1 MLYRELGN
9 KKYGLGDSEAALALY
24 SRAVLTAAP
33 GQPELGLALANRSA
47 ALLSLNNHRAAL
59 QDIEVALSEGY
70 PQVTNTTDRTEL
82 YICTLVQHCQ
92 DLAYKCHERAA
103 KCYLEIGEIERAR
116 ESIQVGWL
124 VCSCKFTCLMFNLS
138 RNVFNL

>member
-1 MLYRELGN
+1 MTCDVRKERGQSVLYRELGN

-47 ALLSLNNHRAAL
+47 ALLSLNNHRAAP

-70 PQVTNTTDRTEL
+70 PQVTNTTDLPHLTATEL
-82 YICTLVQHCQ
+82 YICTH
-92 DLAYKCHERAA
+92 
-103 KCYLEIGEIERAR
+103 
-116 ESIQVGWL
+116 S
-124 VCSCKFTCLMFNLS
+124 
-138 RNVFNL
+138 